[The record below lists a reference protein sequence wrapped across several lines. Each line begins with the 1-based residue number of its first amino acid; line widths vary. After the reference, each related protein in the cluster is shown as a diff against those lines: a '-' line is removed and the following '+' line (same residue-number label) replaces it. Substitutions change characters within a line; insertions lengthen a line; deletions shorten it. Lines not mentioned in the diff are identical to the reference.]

1 MSHENLWFYSM
12 YFPKQ
17 HYESIVPENSGI
29 NRLIAS
35 HDIDLFAPIAMR
47 YQFTIA
53 ALWLT
58 SQLLWLTSQL
68 PEGLNSVKQ
77 KVIVPGAI
85 VS

>member
-1 MSHENLWFYSM
+1 M
-12 YFPKQ
+12 YFPKL

-35 HDIDLFAPIAMR
+35 HDIDLFSPIAMR
-47 YQFTIA
+47 YQFTFA
-53 ALWLT
+53 A
-58 SQLLWLTSQL
+58 LWLTSQL